1 MERIGRGAGEGE
13 RNTRKDGRGQKMKE
27 YRGRKGKEEKEER
40 GGRRIEKKELRR
52 STKKGNIKRRV
63 SSEEKEGKR
72 EDR

>member
-1 MERIGRGAGEGE
+1 MEAGKGR
-13 RNTRKDGRGQKMKE
+13 RK
-27 YRGRKGKEEKEER
+27 KEER

-52 STKKGNIKRRV
+52 GTKEGNIKRRV